1 MGGHCCNVGAIFHE
15 GRVMPVV
22 FVASSRDLGK
32 WGGDVG
38 LTKHIYKLGVA
49 EESAEAAV
57 KAMNDNAAAGFADWK
72 LLKTEE
78 VEGADEDALIARLSQ
93 REKMVDPGLYPKI
106 RGERGIFKVKPENVE
121 NHFLVKHALE
131 NEQAELKAFKATPV
145 DVGTYLITSAT
156 R

>member
-1 MGGHCCNVGAIFHE
+1 
-15 GRVMPVV
+15 MPVV

-32 WGGDVG
+32 WGADVG

-49 EESAEAAV
+49 EESAEDAV
-57 KAMNDNAAAGFADWK
+57 NAMNENATGGFSDWK
-72 LLKTEE
+72 LLKNETL
-78 VEGADEDALIARLSQ
+78 EGADEEALIARLAQ

-106 RGERGIFKVKPENVE
+106 RGARGIFKVKPDNVE

-131 NEQAELKAFKATPV
+131 NEQAELKAFKATPA
-145 DVGTYLITSAT
+145 DVGQYLITSAL

>member
-1 MGGHCCNVGAIFHE
+1 
-15 GRVMPVV
+15 MPVV

-38 LTKHIYKLGVA
+38 LTKHVYKLGVA
-49 EESAEAAV
+49 DDSGEAAV
-57 KAMNDNAAAGFADWK
+57 KAMNENSAAGFSDWK
-72 LLKTEE
+72 LLKAEPLE
-78 VEGADEDALIARLSQ
+78 SADEDALIARLAN
-93 REKMVDPGLYPKI
+93 REKMVDPALYPKI

-131 NEQAELKAFKATPV
+131 NQQAELKAFKTKPA
-145 DVGTYLITSAT
+145 DIGQYLITSAL